1 MFRSERIKRNRPQ
14 LRKALFYGR
23 QGIWNVVEYVFY
35 PLLMLATTPV
45 FLQSLGAKQ
54 YGQWMFLISLGSLG
68 GWAGMGMGAATIRE
82 VAAAHGRGDQRQA
95 SQYVG
100 AATLIVILGSLA
112 VGFILICGFLSGG
125 SQLFVLI
132 GSRSELFPIVVGA
145 ALLIATDQID
155 SVLSGSL
162 RGLDCFGLAAR
173 LEMISKLV
181 IVTGWLVTAVTTQRL
196 ELLIIYGIALNLLR
210 VVIKASAVANL
221 FGIEAILPYWHSE
234 AAVKLIKFGK
244 WSTVQLIGSALFS
257 SADRLIIGTL
267 LGANTLANY
276 SICLQLAQQVQSI
289 PASLGGILFPYF
301 AKRTQRSD
309 ISNQSGVLA
318 ISSTV
323 ISLTAICIALPL
335 AIFAYPILNL
345 WVGAAVASE
354 SYKLL
359 ITLVLSYVILALSVP
374 AHYLF
379 YGSGQVKIV
388 AFSNLGAG
396 VLSMLLN
403 FALIPYLGAF
413 GAAFSRMFYGAIILL
428 IYCWRLLR

>member
-1 MFRSERIKRNRPQ
+1 MFRSESIKRNRPQ

-196 ELLIIYGIALNLLR
+196 ELLIIY
-210 VVIKASAVANL
+210 
-221 FGIEAILPYWHSE
+221 
-234 AAVKLIKFGK
+234 
-244 WSTVQLIGSALFS
+244 
-257 SADRLIIGTL
+257 
-267 LGANTLANY
+267 
-276 SICLQLAQQVQSI
+276 
-289 PASLGGILFPYF
+289 
-301 AKRTQRSD
+301 
-309 ISNQSGVLA
+309 
-318 ISSTV
+318 
-323 ISLTAICIALPL
+323 
-335 AIFAYPILNL
+335 
-345 WVGAAVASE
+345 E
-354 SYKLL
+354 SFCN
-359 ITLVLSYVILALSVP
+359 V
-374 AHYLF
+374 
-379 YGSGQVKIV
+379 
-388 AFSNLGAG
+388 
-396 VLSMLLN
+396 
-403 FALIPYLGAF
+403 
-413 GAAFSRMFYGAIILL
+413 
-428 IYCWRLLR
+428 